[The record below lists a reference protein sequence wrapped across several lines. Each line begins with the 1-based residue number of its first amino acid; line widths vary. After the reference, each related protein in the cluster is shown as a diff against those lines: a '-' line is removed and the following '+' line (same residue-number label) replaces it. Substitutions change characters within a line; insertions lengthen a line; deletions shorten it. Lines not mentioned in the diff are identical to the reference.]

1 MENREDLKLGDPEV
15 IEKHAEIRETVTSVK
30 AQQVEMLEK
39 LRHEQRCLEQELDTG
54 QDRVLAVLRSPCFL
68 RLFVC
73 YHSNAKNQRFFK
85 SQMRFCW
92 NSCLPA
98 DA

>member
-54 QDRVLAVLRSPCFL
+54 QNRVCAVLRSPWFFL
-68 RLFVC
+68 LLFVTIPVL
-73 YHSNAKNQRFFK
+73 KNIFFK
-85 SQMRFCW
+85 RQVRFCW
-92 NSCLPA
+92 NSCFPA
-98 DA
+98 DT